1 VNVVNKT
8 FVIVSLLMPFT
19 LFNATRAE
27 DGNKIKVI
35 TELNEDQRIVEIETE
50 AETPRQNNNV
60 NVNDKTSIQ
69 MIVGG
74 QSEDGVAKS
83 INLSVDA
90 K

>member
-1 VNVVNKT
+1 VKVVNKA
-8 FVIVSLLMPFT
+8 FFIVSLLMPFT

>member
-1 VNVVNKT
+1 MNVVNKT